1 MAPESLGHAPPA
13 GAPQAAGAGCGENA
27 PVEIPLFP
35 LHTVLAPGIAL
46 PLHIFE
52 ERYRLMVGRCLEAS
66 LPFGVVLIRQGRE
79 VAGPD
84 GEGAMELSIADIGTF
99 AEIREASRY
108 PDGRYDIL
116 TVGAGRFTVRDIV
129 SDREPYLVGVVD
141 PLEDEAGDPAVEDAL
156 AQRVSRRF
164 VDYLRLMQPR
174 DGEQAEPIDVQMEV
188 EVDAEDAEA
197 EDAEARVPRVRFAAD
212 DDDEDDEDDEDEEG
226 IGSPADLAAALHIPD
241 DPATLSFLLAGIIQ
255 VEVERKQALLEA
267 ASAEERLRALDELL
281 SREIIL
287 LGRRLAPYAPDRS
300 LAAVRAN

>member
-1 MAPESLGHAPPA
+1 M
-13 GAPQAAGAGCGENA
+13 A

-52 ERYRLMVGRCLEAS
+52 ERYRLMVRRCLEAS
-66 LPFGVVLIRQGRE
+66 VPFGVVLIRQGRE

-84 GEGAMELSIADIGTF
+84 GEGAMELSIAGIGTF

-116 TVGAGRFTVRDIV
+116 TVGAGRFAVRDIV

-141 PLEDEAGDPAVEDAL
+141 PVEDEAGDPAVEDAL

-174 DGEQAEPIDVQMEV
+174 DGEQAEPIDVQREVDV
-188 EVDAEDAEA
+188 EVEDAEA
-197 EDAEARVPRVRFAAD
+197 EDTEAGVPHARIATDGEDVE
-212 DDDEDDEDDEDEEG
+212 DEDSEEG

-267 ASAEERLRALDELL
+267 SSAEERLRALDELL
-281 SREIIL
+281 SREIVL
-287 LGRRLAPYAPDRS
+287 LGLRLAPYTPDRS